1 MSGGGAG
8 KVYFVLYLAVIL
20 ELLIIIVERDEA
32 EEHLVKKQ
40 KESMKIVESIL
51 SQLQTGAG
59 SEGINTRPQDEIV
72 LTEKL
77 PQDQQKNFKKFR
89 TYFIEVGVTDVVG
102 SEKLDGLEPK
112 ERKERENVLKKL
124 ANVQEL
130 QYEIYFNSSKEVDV
144 PSTPSDS
151 SFRRVDN
158 NPTVGAE
165 VRDNN
170 LPDATPWTLQAS
182 RRIELKLDDMQDYRN
197 PVYQNST
204 LTAGE
209 VNRYAP
215 TEAIAANTIFQYSPE
230 RTENIRLRNN
240 GKLAKRAFVVNFQP
254 PSQPGWY
261 KLRFYS
267 RTNRILGIASEQNM
281 SELNEETKVNIGT
294 VQLKV
299 KDLQL
304 VKKELGR
311 QLEELKLPDA
321 DALATGSI
329 EPDEFM
335 GRINTAK
342 EGLKDDTEMRSKI
355 DLYSYIARLLAPGK
369 SSLFD
374 QNKGSIEIDI
384 RVNQPDVPIG
394 KAIIAD
400 LPQTIK
406 VFDKLSKVEI
416 PFKVSPANGKTEIAQ
431 NPGGATVQDVSGVAS
446 SGDEYRQ
453 VPKKIVLPISGNLAP
468 RAEPY
473 IIEVKHRNSANKEN
487 EEPAICSVYVYK
499 SEIVNADQ
507 ITSSLE
513 SGWGD
518 NIEFTAEPA
527 SGSAIK
533 SQEFLVNITMGGSQK
548 PTMRKLAIL
557 PADNIIIPPN
567 VDKVSCQIGWEDPYT
582 KEVVTLYSG
591 EGEVSLK
598 RPTVILTG
606 MKVSPIQDQQTGEF
620 TVEGILIKAPSV
632 AEGERADIGSVNVE
646 VSGQVRDIVS
656 NESYRLAVI
665 GKPTKVNATEYRVT
679 LKLTGGKFPL
689 RKGQVKG
696 SATIIVSA
704 TASSDG
710 AVSKPRLA
718 RTNISVNN

>member
-77 PQDQQKNFKKFR
+77 PESERKNFKKFR

-112 ERKERENVLKKL
+112 ERKEREEVLKKL
-124 ANVQEL
+124 ANVEDL
-130 QYEIYFNSSKEVDV
+130 QYEIFYNTSKEIDV

-151 SFRRVDN
+151 SFRSVDLK
-158 NPTVGAE
+158 PVSGAE
-165 VRDNN
+165 VRDVN
-170 LPDATPWTLQAS
+170 LPDAPPWVLEAT
-182 RRIELKLDDMQDYRN
+182 RRIVIKRENMQDYRN
-197 PVYQNST
+197 PVYENST
-204 LTAGE
+204 EAVGE
-209 VNRYAP
+209 VNNYSP
-215 TEAIAANTIFQYSPE
+215 PEAISENKVFQYSPD
-230 RTENIRLRNN
+230 RTENIRVRNN

-254 PSQPGWY
+254 PSRPGWY

-267 RTNRILGIASEQNM
+267 RTNRILGISKEQ
-281 SELNEETKVNIGT
+281 SAADLNEEAKVNIGT

-304 VKKELGR
+304 VKKELTR

-321 DALATGSI
+321 DALANGGI

-335 GRINTAK
+335 NKIDAARSSV
-342 EGLKDDTEMRSKI
+342 KDDTELRAKI

-369 SSLFD
+369 STSFR
-374 QNKGSIEIDI
+374 QNEGSIEIDI
-384 RVNQPDVPIG
+384 RVNQPDVPVG
-394 KAIIAD
+394 KAIVSD
-400 LPQTIK
+400 LPQTVK

-431 NPGGATVQDVSGVAS
+431 NPGGATIQDVGGVAS

-453 VPKKIVLPISGNLAP
+453 VPKKVVLPISGNLTP

-473 IIEVKHRNSANKEN
+473 IIEVKHRNSAGKEN

-548 PTMRKLAIL
+548 PTMRKLAIM

-567 VDKVSCQIGWEDPYT
+567 VEKVSCQIGWEDPYT

-620 TVEGILIKAPSV
+620 TVEGILVKAPSV
-632 AEGERADIGSVNVE
+632 AEGERADIGNVNVE
-646 VSGQVRDIVS
+646 VTGQVRDIVS
-656 NESYRLAVI
+656 NESYRVVVV
-665 GKPTKVNATEYRVT
+665 GKPTKVTATDYRVT

-704 TASSDG
+704 TATSSG
-710 AVSKPRLA
+710 ATSKPRQA

>member
-102 SEKLDGLEPK
+102 SEKLEGLEPK
-112 ERKERENVLKKL
+112 ERRERDDVLKKL

-130 QYEIYFNSSKEVDV
+130 QYEIYYNSSKEVDV

-165 VRDNN
+165 VRDANI
-170 LPDATPWTLQAS
+170 PEAPPWTLQAS
-182 RRIELKLDDMQDYRN
+182 RRIELKLSDMQDYRN

-204 LTAGE
+204 VAAGDI
-209 VNRYAP
+209 NRYAP
-215 TEAIAANTIFQYSPE
+215 GEAISANTIFQYSPE

-311 QLEELKLPDA
+311 QMEELKLPDA
-321 DALATGSI
+321 DALANGTI
-329 EPDEFM
+329 DPDEFM
-335 GRINTAK
+335 TRINTTKA
-342 EGLKDDTEMRSKI
+342 GIKDDTELRSKI

-416 PFKVSPANGKTEIAQ
+416 PFKVSPANGKTELAQ
-431 NPGGATVQDVSGVAS
+431 NPGGATVQDAGAVAS
-446 SGDEYRQ
+446 GGDEYRQ
-453 VPKKIVLPISGNLAP
+453 VPKKVVLPISGNLSP
-468 RAEPY
+468 RPEPY
-473 IIEVKHRNSANKEN
+473 IIEVKHRNSAGKEN
-487 EEPAICSVYVYK
+487 EEPAVCSVYVYK
-499 SEIVNADQ
+499 SELANADQ
-507 ITSSLE
+507 ITSALE
-513 SGWGD
+513 AGWGD

-533 SQEFLVNITMGGSQK
+533 SQEFLINITMGGSQK
-548 PTMRKLAIL
+548 PTMRKLSIL
-557 PADNIIIPPN
+557 PADNVVIPQG

-582 KEVVTLYSG
+582 KEIVTLYSG
-591 EGEVSLK
+591 EGEASLK
-598 RPTVILTG
+598 RPAVILTG
-606 MKVSPIQDQQTGEF
+606 VRVSPIQDQQSGEF
-620 TVEGILIKAPSV
+620 TLEGIQVKAPSV
-632 AEGERADIGSVNVE
+632 GNDERADIGTVNVE
-646 VSGQVRDIVS
+646 ASGQVRDIVT
-656 NESYRLAVI
+656 NENYRVVVV
-665 GKPTKVNATEYRVT
+665 GKPTKVNANEYRVT

-689 RKGQVKG
+689 KKGQVKG
-696 SATIIVSA
+696 SVDIVVSA
-704 TASSDG
+704 TATSGGST
-710 AVSKPRLA
+710 SKPRQA
-718 RTNISVNN
+718 RQKISVNN